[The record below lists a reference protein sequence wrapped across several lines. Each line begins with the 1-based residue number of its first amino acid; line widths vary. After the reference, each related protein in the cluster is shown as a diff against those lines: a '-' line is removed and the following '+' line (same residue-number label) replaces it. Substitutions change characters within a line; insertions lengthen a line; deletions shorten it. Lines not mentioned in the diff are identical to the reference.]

1 MNQPL
6 HILLPSD
13 VFPPRAGGAGW
24 SAYAL
29 AQALIGRGHTVTA
42 LVPQRGQAGVSR
54 RLEGGVPVIDVG
66 YAAPN
71 LPFLANIGRFE
82 RFWPRFAAVIVGAA
96 TELDP
101 SRLIIHGQHLQGIG
115 AAVLAGRRLGVPVVA
130 TVRDHWPTHYF
141 GTGLHGD
148 LVPLDRFGVA
158 AAATDLIARQGPLL
172 GTASLLALPYV
183 LGHMRQRRR
192 WLAQCAA
199 VVSLSGYMTRR
210 LVPLVAPSRLHPI
223 PNLVDIPTIDRVVSS
238 PPQTAVDGPFLL
250 FASKVARNKGAYLL
264 PAVMQAFREAGGSAT
279 LLLAGGNDPALVAA
293 IRATGVAVQTL
304 DWADHN
310 EILRLMARCQAL
322 VFPSTWGE
330 PLSRVLLEA
339 CAVGVPIAAMPT
351 GGTPDLL
358 THGVNALLAPT
369 AGGLG
374 QALAAL
380 VRLPHLAD
388 QLAAG
393 ARHTAESRLAA
404 PVVAAQIEQLYGTLI
419 AANVSESRPGVAG
432 AI

>member
-1 MNQPL
+1 MIQPL

-24 SAYAL
+24 SAFAL
-29 AQALIGRGHTVTA
+29 AQALIARGHQVTA
-42 LVPQRGQAGVSR
+42 LVPQRGQSGIAR
-54 RLEGGVPVIDVG
+54 RIEGGVPVIDVG
-66 YAAPN
+66 YTAPD

-82 RFWPRFAAVIVGAA
+82 RFWPRFAAVIVQAA
-96 TELDP
+96 AGLDRG
-101 SRLIIHGQHLQGIG
+101 RLIIHGQHLQGIG
-115 AAVLAGRRLGVPVVA
+115 AAVLAGRELGVPVVA
-130 TVRDHWPTHYF
+130 TVRDHWPAHYF

-148 LVPLDRFGVA
+148 RVPLAHFGVA
-158 AAATDLIARQGPLL
+158 AAATDLIARQGPLAGVAALL
-172 GTASLLALPYV
+172 GLPYV
-183 LGHMRQRRR
+183 LGHMQQRRR
-192 WLAQCAA
+192 WLAECDA
-199 VVSLSGYMTRR
+199 VVSLSGYITRR
-210 LVPLVAPSRLHPI
+210 LVPLVATDRLHPI
-223 PNLVDIPTIDRVVSS
+223 PNLVDLPAIDQVVAS
-238 PPQTAVDGPFLL
+238 PPQTQVDGPFLL

-264 PAVMQAFREAGGSAT
+264 PEVMAAFHQAGGTAT

-304 DWADHN
+304 DWADHD

-358 THGVNALLAPT
+358 THGINALLAPT
-369 AGGLG
+369 AHGLG
-374 QALAAL
+374 LALAEL
-380 VRLPHLAD
+380 VQLPHLAD

-393 ARHTAESRLAA
+393 ARHTAEIRLAA
-404 PVVAAQIEQLYGTLI
+404 PVVAAQMEQLYGTLVAEN
-419 AANVSESRPGVAG
+419 AAGDTARRR
-432 AI
+432 